1 MSISQQNRAT
11 IAAAPMR
18 TAMEHIVIDDTCRMA
33 MSDAFNDLGNPY
45 TQTREFAA
53 SVMPGIMRIGAEA
66 LIKIQDFAT
75 DPDSPGVVL
84 IENLPT
90 DPQLPPTPVDGGLSL
105 YNRSFIGEAVAYG
118 LGKLIGEPIGY
129 KTEKD
134 GDILHNLIPEPG
146 AETTQSNRG
155 SKVFLNFHN
164 DCVYDQSLWFHRY
177 NADFLVLYGH
187 RGDPKGQAETLYID
201 AKTIS
206 SLLSEEDVHELRQP
220 HFEMAA
226 PSNFTLLLNNG
237 VKVWSRPG
245 PILSGPEETPEIALA
260 ANGVRARTRRA
271 KEALEHLHEVCKYPE
286 NRVSVK
292 LGAGQALL
300 INNRKGIHAR
310 SIFGPTFGPN
320 ERWLLRANVRRD
332 TWSMRHRQTDSWNV
346 YA

>member
-1 MSISQQNRAT
+1 MSITQKNHAAT
-11 IAAAPMR
+11 AAESIR
-18 TAMEHIVIDDTCRMA
+18 TEMGHIILDDACRKA
-33 MSDAFNDLGNPY
+33 MSDAFRELGNPY
-45 TQTREFAA
+45 SETRDFAA
-53 SVMPGIMRIGAEA
+53 RVMPGITRIGAEA
-66 LIKIQDFAT
+66 LVRIQDFAT
-75 DPDSPGVVL
+75 NPDSPGVML

-90 DPQLPPTPVDGGLSL
+90 DPQLPPTPVNGGFKL
-105 YNRSFIGEAVAYG
+105 YNRSYIGEAVAYG

-134 GDILHNLIPEPG
+134 GDILHNLIPEQG
-146 AETTQSNRG
+146 AEMTQSNRG

-164 DCVYDQSLWFHRY
+164 DCVYDKSLWFHRY

-187 RGDPKGQAETLYID
+187 RADPKGQAETLYID
-201 AKTIS
+201 AKTICA
-206 SLLSEEDVHELRQP
+206 LLCDDDVQELRQP

-226 PSNFTLLLNNG
+226 PANFTLLLNNG
-237 VKVWSRPG
+237 VKIWSRPG
-245 PILSGPEETPEIALA
+245 PVLSGPEETPEIALA

-271 KEALEHLHEVCKYPE
+271 KEALERLHEICEHPE
-286 NRVSVK
+286 HRVSARI
-292 LGAGQALL
+292 GPGQALL

-310 SIFGPTFGPN
+310 TTFGPTFGPT